1 MNLAPVAGLIS
12 MGRNLGRNL
21 APGSGSPPRG
31 NLSGVEGSR
40 IEVITRG

>member
-1 MNLAPVAGLIS
+1 MNLGSRADLCVH
-12 MGRNLGRNL
+12 GRKL
-21 APGSGSPPRG
+21 APGSGNPPRG

>member
-1 MNLAPVAGLIS
+1 MNLAPVAGLIF
-12 MGRNLGRNL
+12 MGRNL

-31 NLSGVEGSR
+31 NLSDVEGSR